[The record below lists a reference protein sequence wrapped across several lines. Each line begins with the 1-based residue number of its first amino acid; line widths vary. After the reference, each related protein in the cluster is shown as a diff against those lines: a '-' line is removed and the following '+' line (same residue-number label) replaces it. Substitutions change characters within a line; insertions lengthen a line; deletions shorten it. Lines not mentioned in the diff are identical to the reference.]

1 MQDPETR
8 LRTLGQQELE
18 ALEEVR
24 ARAPVTVGE
33 MFKAFGEPRGLART
47 TVLTVMERL
56 RKKGFIQRT
65 KEEGIFRYSP
75 KPEPE
80 EALKGLVADFVRRSL
95 GGSLSPFV
103 SYLVDSGDLNPNEV
117 EQLKRL
123 IEKGEPGKG
132 A

>member
-1 MQDPETR
+1 M
-8 LRTLGQQELE
+8 GQQELE

-56 RKKGFIQRT
+56 RKKGFLQRT
-65 KEEGIFRYSP
+65 QDGGVYRYSP
-75 KPEPE
+75 KPEPD

-103 SYLVDSGDLNPNEV
+103 SYLVDSGDLSPNEV
-117 EQLKRL
+117 EQLRRL
-123 IEKGEPGKG
+123 IEKGESGKEG
-132 A
+132 